1 MWEKRLDATLITCKD
16 PEVASFARELLSKKK
31 RKRPSLEALQS
42 LAYAEFS
49 DSSCLSYEFN
59 KYEMEDHPLV
69 EEMDW
74 NQAMSGNMDED
85 GKVIFLV
92 KNKVLKP
99 EPKMLE
105 QCRGIVT
112 ADYQNHLETD
122 WIEVLRAKYTFQ
134 VNREML
140 SEIN

>member
-1 MWEKRLDATLITCKD
+1 
-16 PEVASFARELLSKKK
+16 
-31 RKRPSLEALQS
+31 
-42 LAYAEFS
+42 
-49 DSSCLSYEFN
+49 
-59 KYEMEDHPLV
+59 MEDHPLV